1 MIQFSRV
8 LIMDL
13 FKIFWLFSLQLLIK
27 KVHKAH
33 AINCRGTLSLIAWK
47 FSHAWHAAATDGE
60 KQLNPRWKQRNA
72 LRRLVLLAR
81 INCGD

>member
-27 KVHKAH
+27 KSSQ
-33 AINCRGTLSLIAWK
+33 GTR
-47 FSHAWHAAATDGE
+47 H
-60 KQLNPRWKQRNA
+60 QLPRYLEPYFVEIFTR
-72 LRRLVLLAR
+72 LAR
-81 INCGD
+81 CYN

>member
-1 MIQFSRV
+1 MIQCSRV
-8 LIMDL
+8 LIMEL
-13 FKIFWLFSLQLLIK
+13 FKIFWLFFQQLLIK

-33 AINCRGTLSLIAWK
+33 AINRRGTLSLISWT
-47 FSHAWHAAATDGE
+47 FSHAWRAAATDGE

-72 LRRLVLLAR
+72 LRSLVLLAR

>member
-13 FKIFWLFSLQLLIK
+13 LKFFWLFSLQLFIK

-33 AINCRGTLSLIAWK
+33 AINCRGTLSLISWK
-47 FSHAWHAAATDGE
+47 FSHAWRAAATDGE
-60 KQLNPRWKQRNA
+60 KQRNSGWEQRNT
-72 LRRLVLLAR
+72 LRRPVLLAR
-81 INCGD
+81 INCRD